1 MTPVASRSVRFVG
14 HSDQAGR
21 SDGVQ
26 VMVHRGHAYVGHGF
40 SNGISV
46 LDVRDPKHPKVV
58 NFLPCPPDTRAIH
71 LQTHED
77 LLLAVNGPSVWR
89 MQEFQNQQNYFAGS
103 PADLLKARAGSFAA
117 GIRVFDISRPAE
129 PVEIG
134 FMPVDGMGPHRIWY
148 TGGRYAYASIHF
160 ADMTDHV
167 FAVVDVSDP
176 RKPEVAARWWIPGM
190 WRDGAETASWPA
202 GKRYALHHALVAGTL
217 AYGAWRDGGLTV
229 LDVADP
235 LRPRLVVHRNWDPPF
250 GGGTHS
256 PLPLPDRDLLVVA
269 DEPTSAECR
278 QGLRYVWILDVR
290 EPGNPVSIATCPT
303 PSEADYCAKGGN
315 FGPHNLHENRP
326 GSLQSS
332 RLVFAT
338 YYNAGL
344 RVFDIENPF
353 RPREVGFYVPP
364 DPERM
369 VDPRPGRPRVI
380 QAADCYVDPNGLVY
394 LTDSNVGLNI
404 LQFEGP

>member
-1 MTPVASRSVRFVG
+1 MIPAASRNVRFVG

-89 MQEFQNQQNYFAGS
+89 MQEFQNAQNYFAAS

-117 GIRVFDISRPAE
+117 GIRVFDIARPAE

-134 FMPVDGMGPHRIWY
+134 FMPVEGIGPHRIWW

-160 ADMTDHV
+160 ADMADHV

-176 RKPEVAARWWIPGM
+176 TKPEVAARWWIPGM
-190 WRDGAETASWPA
+190 WRGGAETATWPA
-202 GKRYALHHALVAGTL
+202 GKRYALHHALVSGTL

-235 LRPRLVVHRNWDPPF
+235 TRPRLLVHRNWDPPF

-278 QGLRYVWILDVR
+278 QGLRYVWIFDVR
-290 EPGNPVSIATCPT
+290 EPANPVSIATCPT
-303 PSEADYCAKGGN
+303 PSEADYCNRGGN

-332 RLVFAT
+332 RLIFAT

-353 RPREVGFYVPP
+353 QPREVGFCVPP
-364 DPERM
+364 APERM
-369 VDPRPGRPRVI
+369 VDPRPNRPRVI

-394 LTDSNVGLNI
+394 LTDSNAGLNI
-404 LQFEGP
+404 LQYEGP